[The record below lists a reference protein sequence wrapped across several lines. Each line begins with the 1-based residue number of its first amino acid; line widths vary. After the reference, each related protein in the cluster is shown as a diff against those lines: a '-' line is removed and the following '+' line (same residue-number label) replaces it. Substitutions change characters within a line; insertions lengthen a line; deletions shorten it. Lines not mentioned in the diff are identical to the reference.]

1 MPLRWL
7 LAVLTLFLPATAFAL
22 TPVTLCNGQT
32 IEPLPDGRMLGH
44 IPYPEGNP
52 ADMVVIPGNFGV
64 GRPCELHRDAAAAM
78 SALLAA
84 ADQVPE
90 VKGKLRGVSC
100 FRTIERQRQIFCGQ
114 IGPGKRCKDAA
125 ERAKSSGPPGYSE
138 HATGY
143 ALDFG
148 IRPLTRGC
156 GDVSDCIAET
166 APGKWLLQHAPEFGF
181 ELSFPPGNAQ
191 GVTWEP
197 WHWRWVGT
205 SNSEPGA
212 LAARALFADA
222 RGQFPANPRI
232 PTIVVR
238 VVAQPPVPAETV
250 SERTLASVA
259 PPPISGTAAPTLMP

>member
-1 MPLRWL
+1 MRLRWL
-7 LAVLTLFLPATAFAL
+7 LVALFLFVPAAALAL

-32 IEPLPDGRMLGH
+32 VEPLPDGRMLGH
-44 IPYPEGNP
+44 IPYPEGNA
-52 ADMVVIPGNFGV
+52 ADMVTMPGNFGI
-64 GRPCELHRDAAAAM
+64 GRPCQLHRDAAMAM
-78 SALLAA
+78 TALLAA
-84 ADQVPE
+84 ADQVPD
-90 VKGKLRGVSC
+90 VKGKLRGISC

-143 ALDFG
+143 ALDFA

-156 GDVSDCIAET
+156 SDVSDCIANT
-166 APGKWLLQHAPEFGF
+166 PPGKWLLQHATEFGF

-205 SNSEPGA
+205 SATVPGA
-212 LAARALFADA
+212 ATARTLFATA
-222 RGQFPANPRI
+222 RTRFPASPGI
-232 PTIVVR
+232 AELSPEWQKAIQPSPSPIGAPASTPTW
-238 VVAQPPVPAETV
+238 PK
-250 SERTLASVA
+250 
-259 PPPISGTAAPTLMP
+259 